1 MNVILHTQNT
11 SHDRGHATYC
21 WKENMKRHT
30 RTRAHTRSSTKNKET
45 QTVKRGDTQSR
56 EEKNEQNTTNV
67 LLTGFYIDKIAA
79 SLGWEKMRR
88 EGLKKE
94 ESVLNRTDGW
104 MKAE

>member
-1 MNVILHTQNT
+1 M
-11 SHDRGHATYC
+11 
-21 WKENMKRHT
+21 
-30 RTRAHTRSSTKNKET
+30 
-45 QTVKRGDTQSR
+45 
-56 EEKNEQNTTNV
+56 
-67 LLTGFYIDKIAA
+67 DKIAA